1 MKAREAGRA
10 MSKSSENYLRA
21 GDVLKQAGISH
32 QVLYRYVTQG
42 LIEEA
47 GQTEG
52 GQRLYHPRVVHLVER
67 IQGLSSSGYS
77 LRDIKDIFFKEKRVR
92 RACDSGP
99 PGTEKNRDSREPEAQ

>member
-1 MKAREAGRA
+1 MKQSGE
-10 MSKSSENYLRA
+10 ENIRA
-21 GDVLKQAGISH
+21 GEVLKRAGISH

-42 LIEEA
+42 LIQEA

-52 GQRLYHPRVVHLVER
+52 GQRLYHPRVVYLIER

-92 RACDSGP
+92 RACDSDP
-99 PGTEKNRDSREPEAQ
+99 PGTEKNRDSQEPEAQ

>member
-1 MKAREAGRA
+1 

-47 GQTEG
+47 GQTG
-52 GQRLYHPRVVHLVER
+52 GGSVFITR
-67 IQGLSSSGYS
+67 G
-77 LRDIKDIFFKEKRVR
+77 
-92 RACDSGP
+92 
-99 PGTEKNRDSREPEAQ
+99 